1 MSLKS
6 RKVKVCVMKKAQ
18 RSVAL
23 ILIIASLFALLPTS
37 YAASYTGTVNTDKV
51 FFRIKASTSAGY
63 YTTLNKGTKVTVT
76 GTSGNFYAVT
86 HGKNKGYI
94 MKKFV
99 TVSSSAQSALNGKA
113 ASSTATATKKTSKYA
128 SATSISALGSV
139 PAATKKG
146 SSGEAVEK
154 LQAAL
159 KIKKFYYATVD
170 GQYGDATASAVK
182 RFQNYVGLPA
192 TGTADKTTLNVLF
205 GKTTVSSAK
214 ASSTTTV
221 ASDPK
226 MKGITKISQI
236 TVPATT
242 TKGNSGKNV
251 LALQQALKIKGYYK
265 APINSRY
272 DDNTVAAVKAF
283 QRAHGLTADGIAG
296 NGTIKKLFGKNA
308 ANYTFATEKLDW
320 YHGGSGRIP
329 NGATFTVKDVATGK
343 TFTGRRLFGSNH
355 MDTEPLTKAD
365 TAVLKSIYGGYSWSR
380 RAILVKYNGHVYAA
394 SMNGMPHGTS
404 TLDNNWPGH
413 FCIHFYG
420 SKTHGTKRVDSAH
433 QNAIARAMKA
443 TW

>member
-1 MSLKS
+1 MYLKF
-6 RKVKVCVMKKAQ
+6 RKVKVCVMKKTQ
-18 RSVAL
+18 RTVAL
-23 ILIIASLFALLPTS
+23 LLIIASLFALLPTS
-37 YAASYTGTVNTDKV
+37 YAASYTGTVNADKV

-76 GTSGNFYAVT
+76 GASGNFYAVT
-86 HGKNKGYI
+86 YGKNKGYI

-99 TVSSSAQSALNGKA
+99 TLSSSAQAALGGS
-113 ASSTATATKKTSKYA
+113 SSTTAAKTSKYA
-128 SATSISALGSV
+128 SATKISDLGSV

-146 SSGEAVEK
+146 SSGNAVEK

-159 KIKKFYYATVD
+159 KIKKFYYGKID
-170 GQYGDATASAVK
+170 GQYGDGTASAVK
-182 RFQNYVGLPA
+182 RFQQYVGLTQ

-205 GKTTVSSAK
+205 GKTTASAAK
-214 ASSTTTV
+214 KSATTTV

-226 MKGITKISQI
+226 MNGITKISQI
-236 TVPATT
+236 TVPSTT
-242 TKGNSGKNV
+242 KKGNSGKNV

-265 APINSRY
+265 APINSTY

-283 QRAHGLTADGIAG
+283 QRAYGLTADGIAG

-308 ANYTFATEKLDW
+308 ANYTFTTEKLDW
-320 YHGGSGRIP
+320 FHGGCNRIP

-365 TAVLKSIYGGYSWSR
+365 TAVLKSIYGGYSWAR

-420 SKTHGTKRVDSAH
+420 SKTHGTKHVDSAH